1 MSKLYFG
8 DRVAV
13 LNVFLLQYQGV
24 LILVEMDVTTGRGV
38 ATGGRAG
45 PCPPNATVTLYILC

>member
-24 LILVEMDVTTGRGV
+24 LILVEMDVTTGSGV
-38 ATGGRAG
+38 AKGGGQGLA
-45 PCPPNATVTLYILC
+45 PLMLP

>member
-45 PCPPNATVTLYILC
+45 PCPP